1 MPRCAVCHEERW
13 LLNPAGVCSECA
25 DNLKAQEADRKLKA
39 IVLTTALDVPHRST
53 DQVLGIVASEAALGM
68 SVFKDI
74 ANNWRDFVGG
84 RSSTAQNTLREARTA
99 CMAELRR
106 EAAAL
111 DADAVIA
118 VSLDYNE
125 ISTGSGGIV
134 FVAASGTAVKLAT
147 VSDRKDGIEEAG

>member
-1 MPRCAVCHEERW
+1 
-13 LLNPAGVCSECA
+13 
-25 DNLKAQEADRKLKA
+25 
-39 IVLTTALDVPHRST
+39 
-53 DQVLGIVASEAALGM
+53 M

-84 RSSTAQNTLREARTA
+84 RSSTAQNTLRDARTA

-111 DADAVIA
+111 EADAVIA

-134 FVAASGTAVKLAT
+134 FVAASGTAVKLAPI
-147 VSDRKDGIEEAG
+147 SAGEDRVE